1 MGDINSP
8 QGRVLATLRQ
18 SAPGMNVPQ
27 AASMV
32 AYNVPAMTIAGT
44 QATLG
49 AAIRQNADL
58 SITQGRVLV
67 AVRGRI
73 ANPTV
78 RAWTF
83 TLDGHDFY
91 VLRLGNIE
99 TLVYDTLAEEW
110 YNWDA
115 GELPFLPLSTGIN
128 WYGGAKVAGAFGSN
142 VLCGDDSFG
151 SLYLMD
157 PEDISD
163 DNPILGFDRSAKFE
177 RVVQGQASV
186 RGYDSISCF
195 GVCLYGSI
203 GQADEELTIKL
214 ETSDD
219 SGISYVDRGT
229 VTVVP
234 GQTSTRVQWRSL
246 GSMNTPGRLFRL
258 TDNGAFTRIDAL
270 EMQETG
276 DANQ

>member
-157 PEDISD
+157 PEDIYD

-186 RGYDSISCF
+186 R
-195 GVCLYGSI
+195 V
-203 GQADEELTIKL
+203 T
-214 ETSDD
+214 
-219 SGISYVDRGT
+219 T
-229 VTVVP
+229 VSPVLASVFMAP
-234 GQTSTRVQWRSL
+234 
-246 GSMNTPGRLFRL
+246 
-258 TDNGAFTRIDAL
+258 
-270 EMQETG
+270 
-276 DANQ
+276 